1 MTHEKNK
8 ITAYDIIALCLGMRL
23 IKENIWKDKS
33 GKTFVL
39 TKFGFEEMTK
49 QQRTQDFVQMR
60 KQIEELQYEVAKQK
74 RLRKEEED
82 KYLSAKL
89 KLMELEEKMNQ
100 RSAA

>member
-1 MTHEKNK
+1 MSTEKNK

-49 QQRTQDFVQMR
+49 QQR
-60 KQIEELQYEVAKQK
+60 
-74 RLRKEEED
+74 LRKEEED